1 MTAFIR
7 LTPVAPEA
15 VGLGIDGAVDLVTG
29 AGGVEAAA
37 GDIAEGGIAAATGGA
52 VEAAT
57 GAVEEAT
64 GAEAAA
70 GGGEAGGGEGDG
82 EEGGG
87 LIECAQAVVSG
98 AVEDAAK
105 EPLDDKDRVNGEKI
119 GEAAV
124 TGGAIEGV
132 RECT

>member
-1 MTAFIR
+1 MEVTAAIME
-7 LTPVAPEA
+7 LKLVLYA
-15 VGLGIDGAVDLVTG
+15 VGMPQIVSSFSSWMIMLKSDVAC
-29 AGGVEAAA
+29 
-37 GDIAEGGIAAATGGA
+37 
-52 VEAAT
+52 
-57 GAVEEAT
+57 
-64 GAEAAA
+64 
-70 GGGEAGGGEGDG
+70 